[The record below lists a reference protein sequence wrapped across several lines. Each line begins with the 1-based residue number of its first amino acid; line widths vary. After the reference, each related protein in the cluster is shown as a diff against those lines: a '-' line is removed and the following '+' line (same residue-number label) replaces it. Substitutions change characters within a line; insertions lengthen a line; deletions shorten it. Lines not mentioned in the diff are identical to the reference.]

1 MARNSEPLYL
11 KLSDTLAEQI
21 LDGTLPEGTLL
32 PSERELCLAHGIS
45 RSTVRQAL
53 QDLNQKG
60 YIRSIHGKGT
70 VVVRPQIR
78 QELRSVYSF
87 DEDMRRLGKNP
98 ETQIMDFVEIVPTGN
113 VAAQMGLPAGES
125 VYRIMRL
132 RLANN
137 EPMLLETNYLP
148 CSRFPGFTRQML
160 ENQSLY
166 RVLSSQYSLHIDVAE
181 ETFEPILLRPMESQM
196 LHTSQGTLGMLIE
209 RISYENGKVVEISK
223 SVSPAS
229 KFKHHVVLR
238 GNG

>member
-1 MARNSEPLYL
+1 MARNSEHLYL

-21 LDGTLPEGTLL
+21 MDGTLPEGTLL
-32 PSERELCLAHGIS
+32 PSERELCQIHGIS
-45 RSTVRQAL
+45 RTTVRQAL
-53 QDLNQKG
+53 QDLSQKG
-60 YIRSIHGKGT
+60 YSRSIHGKGT

-78 QELRSVYSF
+78 QELRSIYSF

-98 ETQIMDFVEIVPTGN
+98 ETQIMDFVKIVPTGTI
-113 VAAQMGLPAGES
+113 AAMMQLPIGES

-132 RLANN
+132 RLAGN

-148 CSRFPGFTRQML
+148 CDRFPEFSRQML

-166 RVLSSQYSLHIDVAE
+166 RVLANRYSLNIDVAE
-181 ETFEPILLRPMESQM
+181 ETFEPILLRPLEAQM
-196 LHTSQGTLGMLIE
+196 LRTGQGVLGMLVE
-209 RISYENGKVVEISK
+209 RISYEGGRVVEISK

-238 GNG
+238 R

>member
-1 MARNSEPLYL
+1 MAKNGEHLYL
-11 KLSDTLAEQI
+11 KLSDMLAEQI
-21 LDGTLPEGTLL
+21 MDGTLPEGSLL
-32 PSERELCLAHGIS
+32 PSERELCQIHGIS
-45 RSTVRQAL
+45 RTTVRQAL
-53 QDLNQKG
+53 QDLSQKG
-60 YIRSIHGKGT
+60 YSRAIHGKGT

-78 QELRSVYSF
+78 QELRSIYSF

-98 ETQIMDFVEIVPTGN
+98 ETKIMDFVEIVPTGT
-113 VAAQMGLPAGES
+113 VAAMMQLPAGES

-132 RLANN
+132 RLVDE

-148 CSRFPGFTRQML
+148 CNRFPEFSRQML

-166 RVLSSQYSLHIDVAE
+166 RVLTSKYGLNIDVAE

-196 LHTSQGTLGMLIE
+196 LHTGQSVLGMLVE
-209 RISYENGKVVEISK
+209 RISYENGRVVEISK

-238 GNG
+238 R